1 MRDHMER
8 FVVLPFSIACA
19 SHSSVDV
26 ASSESSKKP
35 KPETKSHA
43 SGGQEG
49 EESSCKEK
57 TKNSTLGF
65 LLALPKPCISSS
77 MHKLIRGIKTL
88 SQVFGFRYSVF
99 MLSRFVSIFLLVF
112 YHSHVCINAAHM
124 FLTPPSA
131 RNAAYKEEDEELME
145 REMEIG
151 YPTDVKHVTHI
162 GLDGTTMTNPIK
174 GWDCLK
180 SPEIIPFPSFTLRQ
194 FELAMAAQAHGPL
207 VGVDH
212 SKLV

>member
-26 ASSESSKKP
+26 ASSESCKKP

-43 SGGQEG
+43 TRGQEG

-57 TKNSTLGF
+57 TKNNTLGF

-77 MHKLIRGIKTL
+77 FHKLIRSIKTL
-88 SQVFGFRYSVF
+88 SQVFV
-99 MLSRFVSIFLLVF
+99 
-112 YHSHVCINAAHM
+112 
-124 FLTPPSA
+124 
-131 RNAAYKEEDEELME
+131 YKEEDEELME

-174 GWDCLK
+174 GWECLK

>member
-1 MRDHMER
+1 
-8 FVVLPFSIACA
+8 
-19 SHSSVDV
+19 
-26 ASSESSKKP
+26 
-35 KPETKSHA
+35 
-43 SGGQEG
+43 
-49 EESSCKEK
+49 
-57 TKNSTLGF
+57 
-65 LLALPKPCISSS
+65 
-77 MHKLIRGIKTL
+77 
-88 SQVFGFRYSVF
+88 
-99 MLSRFVSIFLLVF
+99 
-112 YHSHVCINAAHM
+112 
-124 FLTPPSA
+124 
-131 RNAAYKEEDEELME
+131 ME